1 MSDATPNLEQL
12 LQMGIRTAREGNRQ
26 GAKLMFERVLATNS
40 TDERAWLWLASIAKD
55 EEDTEGAKRYLET
68 VLKINPNNT
77 VAQNAL
83 AAMEGTRAS
92 NEGRT
97 LRFGLAIVAV
107 LVVLV
112 ILAVLFIMQ
121 LARG

>member
-55 EEDTEGAKRYLET
+55 EQDTEGAKRYLET
-68 VLKINPNNT
+68 VLKINPSNA

-83 AAMEGTRAS
+83 ATMEGTRARGES
-92 NEGRT
+92 RT
-97 LRFGLAIVAV
+97 LRFGMAVVAV
-107 LVVLV
+107 LVILV
-112 ILAVLFIMQ
+112 ILAVILIIQ
-121 LARG
+121 LSRG

>member
-55 EEDTEGAKRYLET
+55 EQDTEGAKRYLET
-68 VLKINPNNT
+68 VLKINPSNT

-92 NEGRT
+92 NESRT

-112 ILAVLFIMQ
+112 ILAVLFIIQ

>member
-68 VLKINPNNT
+68 VLKINPNNET
-77 VAQNAL
+77 ARKAL
-83 AAMEGTRAS
+83 AAMEGTRARGES
-92 NEGRT
+92 RT
-97 LRFGLAIVAV
+97 LRFGLAVVAA
-107 LVVLV
+107 LV
-112 ILAVLFIMQ
+112 ILVIFAVVIVIALSH
-121 LARG
+121 

>member
-68 VLKINPNNT
+68 VLKINPDNET
-77 VAQNAL
+77 ARKAL
-83 AAMEGTRAS
+83 AAMEGTRARGES
-92 NEGRT
+92 RT
-97 LRFGLAIVAV
+97 LRFGLAVVAA
-107 LVVLV
+107 LVILV
-112 ILAVLFIMQ
+112 ILAVVIVIALSH
-121 LARG
+121 

>member
-68 VLKINPNNT
+68 VLKINPGNT

-92 NEGRT
+92 NESRT

-112 ILAVLFIMQ
+112 ILAVLFIIQ
-121 LARG
+121 LAR

>member
-12 LQMGIRTAREGNRQ
+12 LQLGIRTAREGNRQ

-55 EEDTEGAKRYLET
+55 EQDTEGAKRYLET
-68 VLKINPNNT
+68 VLKINPSNT

-83 AAMEGTRAS
+83 ATIEGTRARGES
-92 NEGRT
+92 RT
-97 LRFGLAIVAV
+97 LRFGFAVVAV
-107 LVVLV
+107 LVILV
-112 ILAVLFIMQ
+112 FLAVIIIIQ
-121 LARG
+121 LSRG